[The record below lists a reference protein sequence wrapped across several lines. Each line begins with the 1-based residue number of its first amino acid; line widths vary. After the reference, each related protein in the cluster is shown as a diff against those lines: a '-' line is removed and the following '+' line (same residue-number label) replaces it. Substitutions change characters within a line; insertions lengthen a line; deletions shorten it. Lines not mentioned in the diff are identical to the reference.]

1 MNTVAIASGLIG
13 VAIALPILARNI
25 PKLDKDEVFTR
36 TGVRF
41 VSEEDKSLLSLQISR
56 AGLDIQPEY
65 FMGLKVCLTSLYLIA
80 VVALSFFSPL
90 FLVLALMAPVIY
102 LLPSI
107 WLKNKINK
115 RKAEFKKRLD
125 DFAMYLSTALN
136 SVPDI
141 AEALKEAGKATG
153 GVYEEEIDL
162 VILKTSSGDNLMYA
176 LADMS
181 SRADVDELN
190 TLISSINQIYTHGAS
205 ASDKM
210 QEFSDKVR
218 ESKRFDIMD
227 QASRTQIKLILVVLL
242 FILVPI
248 LMVIGYP
255 AVHALIQVL

>member
-1 MNTVAIASGLIG
+1 
-13 VAIALPILARNI
+13 
-25 PKLDKDEVFTR
+25 
-36 TGVRF
+36 
-41 VSEEDKSLLSLQISR
+41 
-56 AGLDIQPEY
+56 
-65 FMGLKVCLTSLYLIA
+65 
-80 VVALSFFSPL
+80 
-90 FLVLALMAPVIY
+90 
-102 LLPSI
+102 
-107 WLKNKINK
+107 
-115 RKAEFKKRLD
+115 
-125 DFAMYLSTALN
+125 MYLSTALN

-141 AEALKEAGKATG
+141 VEALKEAGKATG